1 MTDRAIWGGKATG
14 LAKIMGA
21 ALTLPETACIACQN
35 VPHLSDNDALD
46 LALGTLPDSIAASLP
61 DPGLVVRS
69 SSTHEDGATASGA
82 GLYKTVFGV
91 TSVDLLKRAINDCWK
106 SADIQ
111 SSKHPG
117 SMGVVVQPLIPCEIS
132 GVAFSKDPMGMTPG
146 ICIEASWGNCSAVV
160 DGRTDHD
167 RYVVDGHKV
176 THTHGRKNVYDMV
189 IGTQTHSFETPDD
202 LCQIPVLKNE
212 EARKIASLVK
222 TMADVMKTPVDVEWG
237 ICNDIVYLFQCRA
250 ITTI

>member
-82 GLYKTVFGV
+82 GLSIFL
-91 TSVDLLKRAINDCWK
+91 SVPSTTAGNQPISSHPNIRAAWAWWSN
-106 SADIQ
+106 
-111 SSKHPG
+111 P
-117 SMGVVVQPLIPCEIS
+117 
-132 GVAFSKDPMGMTPG
+132 
-146 ICIEASWGNCSAVV
+146 
-160 DGRTDHD
+160 
-167 RYVVDGHKV
+167 
-176 THTHGRKNVYDMV
+176 
-189 IGTQTHSFETPDD
+189 
-202 LCQIPVLKNE
+202 
-212 EARKIASLVK
+212 
-222 TMADVMKTPVDVEWG
+222 
-237 ICNDIVYLFQCRA
+237 
-250 ITTI
+250 